1 MNPQEWLAAL
11 TWRDALD
18 FGLLVVIVY
27 YLLKVVRGTRAV
39 PVLVAVSVFG
49 LLAWIVSQLDLIA
62 SASLLKYFFES
73 IIILLIV
80 VFQQELRRM
89 LLVLGQRILPSSRR
103 EAAQS
108 AMGEL
113 VAALERLKRAR
124 IGALVVLQGDIEV
137 MSVATG
143 VGTEID
149 APLKAETLVALCI
162 PHAANTAHDGAI
174 VVENFRMTR
183 AGVILPLSA
192 QTLDPR
198 FGTRHRGAIGVSEET
213 DCLVLIIS
221 EERGELRIAHR
232 GVISEPM
239 DSEALQERIEIWL
252 ATPRDEEAEAEA
264 SSTTLAASA
273 STLAHSPDP
282 ASQSSQLSQSSVLA
296 GVAKGEDG
304 ASRSTT
310 HMSKAATQAAME
322 ETDARPV

>member
-1 MNPQEWLAAL
+1 MNPSEWLAAL

-27 YLLKVVRGTRAV
+27 HLLKVVKGTRAV

-49 LLAWIVSQLDLIA
+49 LLAWTVSQLDLIA

-89 LLVLGQRILPSSRR
+89 LLVLGQRILPSNRR

-108 AMGEL
+108 AMSEL
-113 VAALERLKRAR
+113 VAGLDRLKRAR
-124 IGALVVLQGDIEV
+124 IGALVVLQGDIDV

-149 APLKAETLVALCI
+149 APLKAETLVALAI
-162 PHAANTAHDGAI
+162 PHAANTAHDVA
-174 VVENFRMTR
+174 VLVESFRITR

-213 DCLVLIIS
+213 DAFVLIIS

-232 GVISEPM
+232 GTISEPL
-239 DSEALQERIEIWL
+239 DPEDLQGRIETWL
-252 ATPRDEEAEAEA
+252 STPRTDA
-264 SSTTLAASA
+264 TASA
-273 STLAHSPDP
+273 SSASLSSTAGSP
-282 ASQSSQLSQSSVLA
+282 
-296 GVAKGEDG
+296 
-304 ASRSTT
+304 
-310 HMSKAATQAAME
+310 AAE
-322 ETDARPV
+322 EA

>member
-1 MNPQEWLAAL
+1 MNPQEWVQAL

-27 YLLKVVRGTRAV
+27 NLLKVVRGTRAV

-49 LLAWIVSQLDLIA
+49 LLAWTVSQLDLIA

-89 LLVLGQRILPSSRR
+89 LLYLGQRLLPSNRR
-103 EAAQS
+103 EAAKS

-113 VAALERLKRAR
+113 VAGLERLKKAR
-124 IGALVVLQGDIEV
+124 IGALVVLQGDLDV
-137 MSVATG
+137 MGVATG
-143 VGTEID
+143 VGAEID

-162 PHAANTAHDGAI
+162 PHAANIAHDGAI
-174 VVENFRMTR
+174 VVEDFRMRR

-213 DCLVLIIS
+213 DALVLICS
-221 EERGELRIAHR
+221 EERGELRIAQR
-232 GVISEPM
+232 GVISEPL
-239 DSEALQERIEIWL
+239 EATELQAHVEEWL
-252 ATPRDEEAEAEA
+252 ATPREDPSRGEPAP
-264 SSTTLAASA
+264 SSAALDRSE
-273 STLAHSPDP
+273 
-282 ASQSSQLSQSSVLA
+282 LSQSGLLSTSTITA
-296 GVAKGEDG
+296 RPPEEA
-304 ASRSTT
+304 ASRSQT
-310 HMSKAATQAAME
+310 HMSKAAATVE
-322 ETDARPV
+322 EV

>member
-1 MNPQEWLAAL
+1 MNLSEWMGEWMAAL

-27 YLLKVVRGTRAV
+27 HLLKVVRGTRAV

-49 LLAWIVSQLDLIA
+49 LLAWTVSQLDLIA

-89 LLVLGQRILPSSRR
+89 LLILGQRILPSNRR

-108 AMGEL
+108 AMSEL
-113 VAALERLKRAR
+113 VAGLERLKRAR
-124 IGALVVLQGDIEV
+124 IGALVVLQGDIDV

-149 APLKAETLVALCI
+149 APLKAETLVALSI

-174 VVENFRMTR
+174 VVEDFRITR

-213 DCLVLIIS
+213 DGFVLIIS

-232 GVISEPM
+232 GTISDALEPS
-239 DSEALQERIEIWL
+239 DLQERVETWL
-252 ATPRDEEAEAEA
+252 SAPRNDP
-264 SSTTLAASA
+264 TASA
-273 STLAHSPDP
+273 SSSTLTGSAPLESVGHSSIMTRPKDE
-282 ASQSSQLSQSSVLA
+282 A
-296 GVAKGEDG
+296 GS
-304 ASRSTT
+304 SRSQT
-310 HMSKAATQAAME
+310 HLSKAAME
-322 ETDARPV
+322 ES

>member
-1 MNPQEWLAAL
+1 MNPSEWLAAL

-27 YLLKVVRGTRAV
+27 HLLKVVKGTRAV

-49 LLAWIVSQLDLIA
+49 LLAWTVSKLDLIA

-89 LLVLGQRILPSSRR
+89 LLVLGQRILPSNRR

-108 AMGEL
+108 AMSEL
-113 VAALERLKRAR
+113 VSGLDRLKRAR
-124 IGALVVLQGDIEV
+124 IVALVVLQGDIDV

-149 APLKAETLVALCI
+149 APLKAETLVALAI
-162 PHAANTAHDGAI
+162 PHAANTAHDGA
-174 VVENFRMTR
+174 VLVESFRITR

-213 DCLVLIIS
+213 DAFVLIIS

-232 GVISEPM
+232 GTISEPL
-239 DSEALQERIEIWL
+239 DPEDLQGRIETWL
-252 ATPRDEEAEAEA
+252 STPRTAA
-264 SSTTLAASA
+264 TASA
-273 STLAHSPDP
+273 SSASLSSTAGSP
-282 ASQSSQLSQSSVLA
+282 
-296 GVAKGEDG
+296 
-304 ASRSTT
+304 
-310 HMSKAATQAAME
+310 AAE
-322 ETDARPV
+322 EA

>member
-1 MNPQEWLAAL
+1 MNPSEWMAAL

-49 LLAWIVSQLDLIA
+49 LLAWTVSQLDLIA

-89 LLVLGQRILPSSRR
+89 LLILGQRILPSNRR

-108 AMGEL
+108 AMNEL
-113 VAALERLKRAR
+113 VAGLERLKRAR
-124 IGALVVLQGDIEV
+124 IGALVVLQGDIDV

-149 APLKAETLVALCI
+149 APLKAETLVALSI

-174 VVENFRMTR
+174 VVEDFRITR

-213 DCLVLIIS
+213 DGFVLIIS

-232 GVISEPM
+232 GTI
-239 DSEALQERIEIWL
+239 SEALEPAELQERVETWL
-252 ATPRDEEAEAEA
+252 SAPRNDP
-264 SSTTLAASA
+264 TASA
-273 STLAHSPDP
+273 SSSTLTGGAALESVGHSAIMAKP
-282 ASQSSQLSQSSVLA
+282 SVDDA
-296 GVAKGEDG
+296 GS
-304 ASRSTT
+304 SRSQT
-310 HMSKAATQAAME
+310 HMSKAAME
-322 ETDARPV
+322 ES

>member
-1 MNPQEWLAAL
+1 MNPSEWLAAL

-27 YLLKVVRGTRAV
+27 HLLKVVKGTRAV

-49 LLAWIVSQLDLIA
+49 LLAWTVSKLDLIA

-89 LLVLGQRILPSSRR
+89 LLVLGQRILPSNRR

-108 AMGEL
+108 AMSEL
-113 VAALERLKRAR
+113 VAGLDRLKRAR
-124 IGALVVLQGDIEV
+124 IVALVVLQGDIDV

-149 APLKAETLVALCI
+149 APLKAETLVALAI
-162 PHAANTAHDGAI
+162 PHAANTAHDGA
-174 VVENFRMTR
+174 VLVESFRITR

-213 DCLVLIIS
+213 DAFVLIIS

-232 GVISEPM
+232 GTISEPL
-239 DSEALQERIEIWL
+239 DPEDLQGRIETWL
-252 ATPRDEEAEAEA
+252 STPRTDA
-264 SSTTLAASA
+264 TASA
-273 STLAHSPDP
+273 SSASLSSTAGSP
-282 ASQSSQLSQSSVLA
+282 
-296 GVAKGEDG
+296 
-304 ASRSTT
+304 
-310 HMSKAATQAAME
+310 AAE
-322 ETDARPV
+322 EA

>member
-1 MNPQEWLAAL
+1 MNPSEWMAAL

-49 LLAWIVSQLDLIA
+49 LLAWTVSQLDLIA

-89 LLVLGQRILPSSRR
+89 LLILGQRILPSNRR

-108 AMGEL
+108 AMNEL
-113 VAALERLKRAR
+113 VAGLERLKRAR
-124 IGALVVLQGDIEV
+124 IGALVVLQGDIDV

-149 APLKAETLVALCI
+149 APLKAETLVALSI

-174 VVENFRMTR
+174 VVEDFRITR

-213 DCLVLIIS
+213 DGFVLIIS

-232 GVISEPM
+232 GTISDALEPA
-239 DSEALQERIEIWL
+239 ELQERVETWL
-252 ATPRDEEAEAEA
+252 STPRNDP
-264 SSTTLAASA
+264 TASA
-273 STLAHSPDP
+273 SSSTLTAGAVLESVGHSAIMPKPTGDD
-282 ASQSSQLSQSSVLA
+282 ATS
-296 GVAKGEDG
+296 
-304 ASRSTT
+304 SRSQT
-310 HMSKAATQAAME
+310 HMSKAAME
-322 ETDARPV
+322 ES

>member
-1 MNPQEWLAAL
+1 MNLQEWLAAL

-27 YLLKVVRGTRAV
+27 HLLKVVRGTRAV

-49 LLAWIVSQLDLIA
+49 LLAWGVSQLDLIA

-89 LLVLGQRILPSSRR
+89 LLILGQRILPSSRR

-113 VAALERLKRAR
+113 VAALERLRRAR
-124 IGALVVLQGDIEV
+124 IGALVVLQGDIDV

-174 VVENFRMTR
+174 LVENFRMTR

-232 GVISEPM
+232 GLISEPM
-239 DSEALQERIEIWL
+239 DSAGLQERIETWL
-252 ATPRDEEAEAEA
+252 ATPRADEAEDAEA
-264 SSTTLAASA
+264 SSTTLVASA
-273 STLAHSPDP
+273 SSSAQIDP
-282 ASQSSQLSQSSVLA
+282 LLQSSVVA
-296 GVAKGEDG
+296 SVAKADDG
-304 ASRSTT
+304 ASRSAT
-310 HMSKAATQAAME
+310 HMSKAAARIAAE
-322 ETDARPV
+322 KS

>member
-1 MNPQEWLAAL
+1 MNPSEWMAAL

-27 YLLKVVRGTRAV
+27 HLLKVVRRTRAV

-49 LLAWIVSQLDLIA
+49 LLAWTVSQLDLIA

-89 LLVLGQRILPSSRR
+89 LLILGQRILPSNRR

-108 AMGEL
+108 AMNEL
-113 VAALERLKRAR
+113 VAGLERLKRAR
-124 IGALVVLQGDIEV
+124 IGALVVLQGDIDV

-149 APLKAETLVALCI
+149 APLKAETLVALSI

-174 VVENFRMTR
+174 VVEDFRITR
-183 AGVILPLSA
+183 AGVILPLSG

-213 DCLVLIIS
+213 DGFVLIIS

-232 GVISEPM
+232 GTISDALEPA
-239 DSEALQERIEIWL
+239 ELQERVETWL
-252 ATPRDEEAEAEA
+252 STPRNSPTAG
-264 SSTTLAASA
+264 ASA
-273 STLAHSPDP
+273 STLATGAVLESVGHS
-282 ASQSSQLSQSSVLA
+282 AVM
-296 GVAKGEDG
+296 AKPTGDEG
-304 ASRSTT
+304 GSSRSQT
-310 HMSKAATQAAME
+310 HMSKAAME
-322 ETDARPV
+322 ES

>member
-1 MNPQEWLAAL
+1 MNPSEWLAAL

-27 YLLKVVRGTRAV
+27 HLLKVVKGTRAV

-49 LLAWIVSQLDLIA
+49 LLAWTVSQLDLIA

-89 LLVLGQRILPSSRR
+89 LLVLGQRILPSNRR

-108 AMGEL
+108 AMSEL
-113 VAALERLKRAR
+113 VAGLDRLKRAR
-124 IGALVVLQGDIEV
+124 IGALVVLQGDIDV

-149 APLKAETLVALCI
+149 APLKAETLVALAI
-162 PHAANTAHDGAI
+162 PHAANTAHDGA
-174 VVENFRMTR
+174 VLVESFRITR

-213 DCLVLIIS
+213 DAFVLIIS

-232 GVISEPM
+232 GTISEPL
-239 DSEALQERIEIWL
+239 DPEDLQGRIETWL
-252 ATPRDEEAEAEA
+252 STPRTDA
-264 SSTTLAASA
+264 TASA
-273 STLAHSPDP
+273 SSASLSSTAGSP
-282 ASQSSQLSQSSVLA
+282 
-296 GVAKGEDG
+296 
-304 ASRSTT
+304 
-310 HMSKAATQAAME
+310 AAE
-322 ETDARPV
+322 EA

>member
-1 MNPQEWLAAL
+1 MNPQEWVAAL

-27 YLLKVVRGTRAV
+27 NLLKVVRGTRAV

-49 LLAWIVSQLDLIA
+49 LLAWTVSQLDLIA

-89 LLVLGQRILPSSRR
+89 LLVLGQRILPSNRR

-108 AMGEL
+108 AMSEL
-113 VAALERLKRAR
+113 VAGLDRLKRAR
-124 IGALVVLQGDIEV
+124 IGALVVLQGDIDV

-162 PHAANTAHDGAI
+162 PHAANTAHDGAV
-174 VVENFRMTR
+174 VVEDFRLTR

-213 DCLVLIIS
+213 DAFVLIIS

-232 GVISEPM
+232 GTISESLDPA
-239 DSEALQERIEIWL
+239 DLQQRIETWL
-252 ATPRDEEAEAEA
+252 ATPRDDA
-264 SSTTLAASA
+264 AASA
-273 STLAHSPDP
+273 SSSAMGVSVEQ
-282 ASQSSQLSQSSVLA
+282 AAQSSILTR
-296 GVAKGEDG
+296 AKDEPG
-304 ASRSTT
+304 ASRSQT
-310 HMSKAATQAAME
+310 HMSKAAASQAAQE
-322 ETDARPV
+322 ERP

>member
-1 MNPQEWLAAL
+1 MNPSEWLAAL

-27 YLLKVVRGTRAV
+27 HLLKVVKGTRAV

-49 LLAWIVSQLDLIA
+49 LLAWTVSQLDLIA

-89 LLVLGQRILPSSRR
+89 LLILGQRILPSNRR

-108 AMGEL
+108 AMSEL
-113 VAALERLKRAR
+113 VAGLDRLKRAR
-124 IGALVVLQGDIEV
+124 IGALVVLQGDIDV

-149 APLKAETLVALCI
+149 APLKAETLVALSI

-174 VVENFRMTR
+174 VVENFRITR

-213 DCLVLIIS
+213 DAFVLIIS
-221 EERGELRIAHR
+221 EERGELRIAHL
-232 GVISEPM
+232 GTISDPL
-239 DSEALQERIEIWL
+239 DPDDLQGRIETWL
-252 ATPRDEEAEAEA
+252 STPRNDP
-264 SSTTLAASA
+264 TASA
-273 STLAHSPDP
+273 SS
-282 ASQSSQLSQSSVLA
+282 ASLSQSAILA
-296 GVAKGEDG
+296 KPKEEGS
-304 ASRSTT
+304 ASRSQT
-310 HMSKAATQAAME
+310 HMSKAGSPAAE
-322 ETDARPV
+322 EA

>member
-1 MNPQEWLAAL
+1 MNLQEWVQAL
-11 TWRDALD
+11 TWRDGLD

-27 YLLKVVRGTRAV
+27 NLLKVVRGTRAV
-39 PVLVAVSVFG
+39 PVLTAVSLFG

-89 LLVLGQRILPSSRR
+89 LLYLGQRLLPSNRR
-103 EAAQS
+103 EAAKS

-113 VAALERLKRAR
+113 VSALERLKRAR
-124 IGALVVLQGDIEV
+124 IGALVVLQGEFDV

-143 VGTEID
+143 VGADID
-149 APLKAETLVALCI
+149 APLRAETLVALCI

-183 AGVILPLSA
+183 AGVILPLSG

-213 DCLVLIIS
+213 DALVLIIS
-221 EERGELRIAHR
+221 EERGELRIAQR
-232 GVISEPM
+232 GTISESLQI
-239 DSEALQERIEIWL
+239 SELEAHIERWL
-252 ATPRDEEAEAEA
+252 AQPREPEGSVPRPEAAVA
-264 SSTTLAASA
+264 SSTSLQRSE
-273 STLAHSPDP
+273 
-282 ASQSSQLSQSSVLA
+282 LSQSTVNATNPSPP
-296 GVAKGEDG
+296 KPRET
-304 ASRSTT
+304 ASRSQT
-310 HMSKAATQAAME
+310 HLSRAAATQAAE
-322 ETDARPV
+322 EG

>member
-1 MNPQEWLAAL
+1 MNPSEWLAAL

-27 YLLKVVRGTRAV
+27 NLLKVVRGTRAV
-39 PVLVAVSVFG
+39 PVMVAVSVFG
-49 LLAWIVSQLDLIA
+49 LLAWTVSQLDLIA

-89 LLVLGQRILPSSRR
+89 LLVLGQRILPSNRR
-103 EAAQS
+103 EAAKS

-113 VAALERLKRAR
+113 VAGLERLKRAR
-124 IGALVVLQGDIEV
+124 IGSLVVLQGDIDV

-149 APLKAETLVALCI
+149 APLKAETLVALSI

-174 VVENFRMTR
+174 VVEDFRITR

-213 DCLVLIIS
+213 DGFVLITS

-232 GVISEPM
+232 GTISGPLES
-239 DSEALQERIEIWL
+239 DEVQERIETWL
-252 ATPRDEEAEAEA
+252 STPRTDPTSDA
-264 SSTTLAASA
+264 SS
-273 STLAHSPDP
+273 STLTGTAAFD
-282 ASQSSQLSQSSVLA
+282 AAGQSAVMPKPSVEE
-296 GVAKGEDG
+296 GGS
-304 ASRSTT
+304 SRSQT
-310 HMSKAATQAAME
+310 HMSKAASQAAAE
-322 ETDARPV
+322 ES

>member
-1 MNPQEWLAAL
+1 MNPQEWVAAL
-11 TWRDALD
+11 TWRDGLD

-27 YLLKVVRGTRAV
+27 HLLKVVRGTRAV

-49 LLAWIVSQLDLIA
+49 LLAWGVSQLDLIA

-89 LLVLGQRILPSSRR
+89 LLVLGQRILPANRR

-113 VAALERLKRAR
+113 VAGLERVKRAR
-124 IGALVVLQGDIEV
+124 IGALVVLQGDIDV
-137 MSVATG
+137 MGVATG

-149 APLKAETLVALCI
+149 AALKAETLVALCI

-174 VVENFRMTR
+174 IVDGFRLSR

-213 DCLVLIIS
+213 DALVIIAS
-221 EERGELRIAHR
+221 EERGELRVAHR
-232 GVISEPM
+232 GGISEPIAP
-239 DSEALQERIEIWL
+239 DDLQARIEAWL
-252 ATPRDEEAEAEA
+252 SAPRDDAA
-264 SSTTLAASA
+264 AASA
-273 STLAHSPDP
+273 SSSTLSATRPLE
-282 ASQSSQLSQSSVLA
+282 AVAAAGQSSILA
-296 GVAKGEDG
+296 GPGKDEGG
-304 ASRSTT
+304 ASRSQT
-310 HMSKAATQAAME
+310 HMSKAASQAEAGKI
-322 ETDARPV
+322 